1 MKMYKLLLVLTFLV
15 MNQSFELHAQTRS
28 PKDIISFDM
37 DYATFRSSKGMVHLE
52 IYLLVSRT
60 EFKFVQDGEKY
71 HSNHNIDVRL
81 LRNDSLIAH
90 DNWDRIDRADDLNSI
105 LSTQLLPDFS
115 DFILP
120 SGSYNLLVTVTDKN
134 KGISGDRQVELVLTE
149 YKEGELIISDLQLA
163 TNIKKVEKKG
173 LFTKYGM
180 DVIPN
185 ASSTYGIEIPV
196 LYIYC
201 EIYNFESAHGGELS
215 NYQVEYSVTDLNGK
229 ELITPEPKVR
239 KKPGNSSIEMG
250 GLNVVSLKSK
260 GYYFRIK
267 VTDMATGAVAT
278 RSKKYFVYR
287 PGDTQELA
295 DADLSSSFGMGGY
308 IGSIYAEMTLKELD
322 DEWAIMKMLAHKD
335 EKMLYDGSKEEGRR
349 LVMLKYWEARE
360 GGITRDE
367 FMLRATIA
375 KQQWSGLRP
384 GWRTDRGR
392 VMITYGKPD
401 EIDREFNNV
410 GTKPYEVWRYFGLDG
425 GIEFVFVD
433 KQGFTDYEL
442 VHSTARNELQDY
454 NWTRWIQVSS
464 SQQGAIIG
472 R

>member
-1 MKMYKLLLVLTFLV
+1 LCTENRIKIVSAVNPIPIIMA

-37 DYATFRSSKGMVHLE
+37 DYATFRSSEGMVRLE

-60 EFKFVQDGEKY
+60 EFKFIQDGEKY
-71 HSNHNIDVRL
+71 HSYHNIDVRL

-134 KGISGDRQVELVLTE
+134 TGISGDRQVELVLTE

-163 TNIKKVEKKG
+163 TYIKKVEKKG

-250 GLNVVSLKSK
+250 GLRDL
-260 GYYFRIK
+260 R
-267 VTDMATGAVAT
+267 
-278 RSKKYFVYR
+278 R
-287 PGDTQELA
+287 PGDSDRLLPLQNT
-295 DADLSSSFGMGGY
+295 
-308 IGSIYAEMTLKELD
+308 
-322 DEWAIMKMLAHKD
+322 W
-335 EKMLYDGSKEEGRR
+335 RR
-349 LVMLKYWEARE
+349 
-360 GGITRDE
+360 
-367 FMLRATIA
+367 F
-375 KQQWSGLRP
+375 
-384 GWRTDRGR
+384 
-392 VMITYGKPD
+392 
-401 EIDREFNNV
+401 
-410 GTKPYEVWRYFGLDG
+410 YENYL
-425 GIEFVFVD
+425 
-433 KQGFTDYEL
+433 
-442 VHSTARNELQDY
+442 
-454 NWTRWIQVSS
+454 
-464 SQQGAIIG
+464 
-472 R
+472 